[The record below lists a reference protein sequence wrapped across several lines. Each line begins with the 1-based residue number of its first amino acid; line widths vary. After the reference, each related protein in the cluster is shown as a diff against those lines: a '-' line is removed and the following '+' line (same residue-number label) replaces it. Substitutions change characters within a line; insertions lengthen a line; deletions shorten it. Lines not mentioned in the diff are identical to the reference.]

1 MEPFRTTVQD
11 ARVDTMR
18 ARSVSLARRLLTGAG
33 RASLVAYDL
42 APLVEAGALSHGV
55 STDGDLIVACLADDA
70 VPATTWTD
78 GPLRVRL
85 DILKGAPE
93 WAVRI
98 TACAVHLLGTLEW
111 LPEELV
117 DGYLATA
124 GLDPRLAELATTV
137 GGRLGVIR
145 TDRLLVHDSAGVLP
159 LSFGEVAGRR
169 PAGGPRAWGF
179 RSFPDAE
186 QEWAARDLVGRLSA
200 DQLAGLVSAA
210 TSGWGAGATLSSRAE
225 VTCSHTEGQV
235 FCVDVDRTG
244 LTLMSV
250 VLGRASVHFLAF
262 DEPADAIDE
271 LADRIGQLVVGAG
284 VVRPRSS

>member
-1 MEPFRTTVQD
+1 MEPVRTTVQD
-11 ARVDTMR
+11 ARADTMR
-18 ARSVSLARRLLTGAG
+18 SRSVSLARRLLGGAG

-42 APLVEAGALSHGV
+42 APLVEAGALSHGLSAEGELV
-55 STDGDLIVACLADDA
+55 VACLADDS
-70 VPATTWTD
+70 VPPTTWTD

-85 DILKGAPE
+85 DIVKGAPE

-111 LPEELV
+111 LPGELV
-117 DGYLATA
+117 DGYLAA
-124 GLDPRLAELATTV
+124 VEVDPQLAELATTV

-159 LSFGEVAGRR
+159 LSFGEVAGRH
-169 PAGGPRAWGF
+169 PAGGNWGF
-179 RSFPDAE
+179 RSFPDAQ
-186 QEWAARDLVGRLSA
+186 QEWAARDLVGRLA
-200 DQLAGLVSAA
+200 PTQLSGLVAAAA
-210 TSGWGAGATLSSRAE
+210 TGWDAGVTLSSRAE

-235 FCVDVDRTG
+235 FCVDIDRTG

-262 DEPADAIDE
+262 DRPADAIDE
-271 LADRIGQLVVGAG
+271 LADRLGQLVVDAG
-284 VVRPRSS
+284 CGQLTE